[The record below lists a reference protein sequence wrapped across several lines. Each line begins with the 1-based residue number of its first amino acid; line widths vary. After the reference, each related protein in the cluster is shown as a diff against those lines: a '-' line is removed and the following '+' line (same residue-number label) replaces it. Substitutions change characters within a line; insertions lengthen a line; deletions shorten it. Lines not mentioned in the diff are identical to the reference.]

1 MLWPV
6 VGWVL
11 VVVTTVDSV
20 SPQILV
26 VAQILVVVEVPVEWF
41 QRVSILPPATLL
53 VSLVVGVGA
62 LVAVMAFVHLVGFP
76 IPESEITLITNEQK
90 LFSLVSPFVPHTT
103 TLLEL
108 PPIAAPNRELRPHM
122 WR

>member
-1 MLWPV
+1 MV
-6 VGWVL
+6 SIVGSESTHPL
-11 VVVTTVDSV
+11 VV
-20 SPQILV
+20 PILV
-26 VAQILVVVEVPVEWF
+26 VDQVPVVRFLCEWY
-41 QRVSILPPATLL
+41 RHVSILPPSTLH
-53 VSLVVGVGA
+53 VALVVGVGT
-62 LVAVMAFVHLVGFP
+62 LVAVVAFVHLVGCP
-76 IPESEITLITNEQK
+76 ILESEETPITNEQK